1 MEPDPGPCR
10 PQDPARYFRRY
21 HFNQTSSVCE
31 LFLYGGCGGNHNNFE
46 NKTDCQAFCGD
57 SAPPEDKRTA
67 TFDAKNCVQSPKHG
81 KCHLSEPRWF
91 FSHWDNIC
99 KPYNYSG
106 CGANMNSFL
115 SEAECQSVCPSL
127 HFDDDHRCEK
137 LRNRGDCTTRVERQI
152 LMYISKIIFKINFRY
167 FYDKFE
173 QKCVKFGGCSDM
185 DDSENNFETRQD
197 CINTCKGNL
206 SE

>member
-115 SEAECQSVCPSL
+115 RFCLKKKIHLMGGGKRWKVLFFNPSL
-127 HFDDDHRCEK
+127 GIWWKKHK
-137 LRNRGDCTTRVERQI
+137 
-152 LMYISKIIFKINFRY
+152 
-167 FYDKFE
+167 
-173 QKCVKFGGCSDM
+173 
-185 DDSENNFETRQD
+185 
-197 CINTCKGNL
+197 
-206 SE
+206 